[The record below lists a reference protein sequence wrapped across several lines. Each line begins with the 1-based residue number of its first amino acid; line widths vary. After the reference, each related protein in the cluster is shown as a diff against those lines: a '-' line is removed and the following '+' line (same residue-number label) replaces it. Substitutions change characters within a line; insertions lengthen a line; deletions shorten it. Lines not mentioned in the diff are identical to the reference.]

1 MLQDITV
8 RVGADISD
16 LSRSL
21 RDATSDLSG
30 LGQNMQSIGA
40 GMTKTFGAATLAIGG
55 GLTFAVKQAADF
67 DTEMR
72 KAGAIAGA
80 SAKELDAMRDSAIEL
95 GAKTSESAS
104 SVAVAMTEM
113 AAKGFTANETIAAM
127 PGVIAAAEASGEDLA
142 LAADTVATALNI
154 FGLEAAESSRV
165 ADVLAMTANQS
176 AAGITDMQYALK
188 YAGAPAAAL
197 GISLEE
203 LSASIGLVVD
213 SGLDGSSAGTAL
225 RASLLA
231 LNNPAKAQAKIM
243 KQIGFEMQDA
253 EGKTKSLADMIRDM
267 TESTKHMSEADKVA
281 TLAKLVGTEAVSGFL
296 ALMKAGPEA
305 IEANTK
311 ALEESGGAA
320 AETAAQMKDGI
331 GGALEELSGSF
342 ESIAIMIGNVLVPY
356 VQQAAVWLTQL
367 AEKFMGLSDGSKNFL
382 VIGTAIAGIF
392 SAIGA
397 GIGIAITVVG
407 SIITA
412 LGTLASALGI
422 AGGAGGL
429 LSAVFAALTGP
440 IGIAVAAI
448 AGVVAILVVAYKK
461 IDWFREMVNNAWTKI
476 KEATAIAFAAIKDVI
491 TRIIAEVLAFVKPQ
505 LDKFKAFWDENGKA
519 ITALVG
525 VAFSNVVSVIKGA
538 LGIIKGAFEIV
549 WPIISATVKYAW
561 ETIKLVISSA
571 IDIVLG
577 VVQAGLKL
585 LQGDWKGAL
594 DSLLT
599 VLKNVWGNVEK
610 FFKGIDLSG
619 TGKDI
624 INGLIKGI
632 NSMGKAIRDA
642 VSNIVGNIGGTVKKL
657 LDIHSPSRVMAKL
670 GVFTGQGLAN
680 GISSTQKMVA
690 SATAGVTKVIKSVIT
705 TANSEL
711 TAIHKKQSAEEKTI
725 EKNKARD
732 IANIYAV
739 AKSRK
744 RKLTVS
750 EKQRIVKI
758 EQTAATRL
766 ATIERKYSKESAKL
780 QADLAKDKL
789 AAIKTYVDDKKSLE
803 QLSLVAE
810 TEVWRQ
816 SVGLFK
822 AGTKERVE
830 AQLAYQKSLKAV
842 NDEVVR
848 INGEFSDKMSA
859 INEKLR
865 NDEKALTDAYKSSL
879 DARTSALMSFVGI
892 FDEFDAKVERSGE
905 ELLANLQ
912 SQVTGFKQWQ
922 SEIQKLSYK
931 AIDKGLLEE
940 LREMGPNALP
950 ELIALNSL
958 TGEQLSQYSALYK
971 EKGALARKQAEAEL
985 IGMKTDMTKRIEELR
1000 KTANIELESLRS
1012 QWTKQIQ
1019 NLTKATNN
1027 ELTSLK
1033 AIGANAAKGLM
1044 DGLSSMEPSLIKK
1057 AKSIAESIKGAM
1069 KGAFDIHS
1077 PSRWMRDMIGVN
1089 MMQGWINGMD
1099 SMRNAVVNTATNFAG
1114 LMTPKPTLAYDAPT
1128 ITSGASNG
1136 ALRKLETEM
1145 QASLKADEASRG
1157 DIVLQVDSYELT
1169 RIVNP
1174 QLDRMQGRNNS
1185 LRLFTKGRG

>member
-1 MLQDITV
+1 
-8 RVGADISD
+8 
-16 LSRSL
+16 
-21 RDATSDLSG
+21 
-30 LGQNMQSIGA
+30 MQSIGA
-40 GMTKTFGAATLAIGG
+40 GMAKTFGAATLAIGG

-397 GIGIAITVVG
+397 GIGIALTVVG

-429 LSAVFAALTGP
+429 LSAIFAALTGP

-461 IDWFREMVNNAWTKI
+461 IDWFREMVNTAWTKI
-476 KEATAIAFAAIKDVI
+476 KEATMIAFAAIKDVI
-491 TRIIAEVLAFVKPQ
+491 TRIIAEVLSFVKPQ
-505 LDKFKAFWDENGKA
+505 LDKFKAFWDENGSA
-519 ITALVG
+519 ITKLVK
-525 VAFSNVVSVIKGA
+525 VYFESIATIIKGV

-549 WPIISATVKYAW
+549 WPVITATVKYAW
-561 ETIKLVISSA
+561 EAIKLVISSA

-577 VVQAGLKL
+577 VVKAGLKL

-594 DSLLT
+594 DSLLQ
-599 VLKNVWGNVEK
+599 VLKDVWGNVEK
-610 FFKGIDLSG
+610 FFKGIDLAQ

-632 NSMGKAIRDA
+632 NSMGEAIRKT
-642 VSNIVGNIGGTVKKL
+642 VSGLADKIPAWVKKI

-670 GVFTGQGLAN
+670 GVFTGQGLADGIASTSTMIKSAVG
-680 GISSTQKMVA
+680 GISKLVVDLAKENKAEVA
-690 SATAGVTKVIKSVIT
+690 AISKEAAQERAKIEADSAT
-705 TANSEL
+705 
-711 TAIHKKQSAEEKTI
+711 
-725 EKNKARD
+725 
-732 IANIYAV
+732 
-739 AKSRK
+739 K
-744 RKLTVS
+744 R
-750 EKQRIVKI
+750 
-758 EQTAATRL
+758 AD
-766 ATIERKYSKESAKL
+766 IERKAEQSIAVIRASANKKTGKLSKSQSLRIQNIKKDTAARLAKIETDSEAKLSKIKTKAAEDAIKKESELSKGRL
-780 QADLAKDKL
+780 D
-789 AAIKTYVDDKKSLE
+789 AIKTYVDDKKSLE

-810 TEVWRQ
+810 SEVWRK
-816 SVGLFK
+816 SITLFK
-822 AGTKERVE
+822 VGTKERVQ
-830 AQLAYQKSLKAV
+830 AQQEYQKTLKTI

-848 INGEFSDKMSA
+848 VNEEYADKMGA
-859 INEKLR
+859 ISEKLR
-865 NDEKALTDAYKSSL
+865 TDEAALTKAYEDSLKS
-879 DARTSALMSFVGI
+879 RTSALQSFAGL
-892 FDEFDAKVERSGE
+892 FDAFDVKVEQSGAD
-905 ELLANLQ
+905 LLANLNA
-912 SQVTGFKQWQ
+912 QVSGFKLWQ
-922 SEIQKLSYK
+922 SEIEKLSGK
-931 AIDKGLLEE
+931 AIDDGLMAE
-940 LREMGPNALP
+940 LREMGPKALP
-950 ELIALNSL
+950 QLLALNQL
-958 TGEQLSQYSALYK
+958 TEEQLTQYSALYA
-971 EKGALARKQAEAEL
+971 EKAALARQQAEAEL
-985 IGMKTDMTKRIEELR
+985 AGMKEDTALRIAELR
-1000 KTANIELESLRS
+1000 TVANAELETLRS
-1012 QWTKQIQ
+1012 EWVLKIQ
-1019 NLTKATNN
+1019 AVTKATND
-1027 ELTSLK
+1027 ELSSLQQ
-1033 AIGANAAKGLM
+1033 IGVNAGKGLM
-1044 DGLSSMEPSLIKK
+1044 NGLSSMEPSLVAK
-1057 AKSIAESIKGAM
+1057 AKSIADSIKAAM
-1069 KGAFDIHS
+1069 AGAFDIHS
-1077 PSRWMRDMIGVN
+1077 PSRWMRDVIGVN
-1089 MMQGWINGMD
+1089 MMRGWIIGMD
-1099 SMRNAVVNTATNFAG
+1099 SMRSNVIATATKMAG
-1114 LMTPKPTLAYDAPT
+1114 FMTPSPTMDYATPSMSAGTRMVRADSSESSVRA
-1128 ITSGASNG
+1128 SGVTVHQTNTYTTKAMSPSEI
-1136 ALRKLETEM
+1136 AHQRK
-1145 QASLKADEASRG
+1145 QDSRRAAMEWE
-1157 DIVLQVDSYELT
+1157 VT
-1169 RIVNP
+1169 
-1174 QLDRMQGRNNS
+1174 
-1185 LRLFTKGRG
+1185 